1 MNKERLGSM
10 LPSLS
15 FGNVC
20 APMTPRFFFGMY
32 APMAFGFPPP
42 WNLGEEE
49 AEKDIRGRRYV
60 LVSRSKR
67 PRMLLFSVS

>member
-20 APMTPRFFFGMY
+20 VPMTIEFFRVSLLEMY
-32 APMAFGFPPP
+32 
-42 WNLGEEE
+42 
-49 AEKDIRGRRYV
+49 
-60 LVSRSKR
+60 VSQ
-67 PRMLLFSVS
+67 